1 MYREVVRVTVC
12 SAESKRSRDT
22 DRSIEKSGSLFDRFK
37 TVNRNQKGIDF
48 FMKQFTGSDW
58 KGFLYETAYRKQKG
72 KELIISRKL
81 LQ

>member
-22 DRSIEKSGSLFDRFK
+22 DRSIEKSGSVFDRFK
-37 TVNRNQKGIDF
+37 TVYRNQKLIDF

-58 KGFLYETAYRKQKG
+58 KGFLYETAYRIQKG
-72 KELIISRKL
+72 IQKISRKL